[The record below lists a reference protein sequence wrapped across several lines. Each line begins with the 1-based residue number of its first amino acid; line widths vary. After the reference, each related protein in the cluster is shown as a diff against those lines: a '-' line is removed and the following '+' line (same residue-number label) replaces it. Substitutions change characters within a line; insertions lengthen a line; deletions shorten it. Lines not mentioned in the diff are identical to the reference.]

1 MAPNDIVQN
10 DNTDNKGLEVSEL
23 NTDDELI
30 KELTELQTTIQN
42 VKAKQKADTQ
52 NNVINAIF
60 KMMMQVFP
68 QVKEIRSSVLELKN
82 FQAEVSEQVSS
93 LKAENELLKK
103 KILDLEINKSS
114 KGLIIKKLNPKI
126 KKGENENQLS
136 LKRNF
141 DQILDRMGIK
151 NQVKID
157 DIFRFSSKENETKSK
172 QPMPVKVSFCS
183 ILDKNTFLF
192 NLRKLKNTDFGNISV
207 TIDVPKSLLPAY
219 FELDKIGYD
228 FRKENT
234 ESRVRIGFKG
244 QGLVLYGRLKNE
256 TKFKTLKEII

>member
-10 DNTDNKGLEVSEL
+10 DNTDKKGLEVSEL

-93 LKAENELLKK
+93 LKAENEK
-103 KILDLEINKSS
+103 
-114 KGLIIKKLNPKI
+114 
-126 KKGENENQLS
+126 
-136 LKRNF
+136 
-141 DQILDRMGIK
+141 
-151 NQVKID
+151 
-157 DIFRFSSKENETKSK
+157 
-172 QPMPVKVSFCS
+172 
-183 ILDKNTFLF
+183 
-192 NLRKLKNTDFGNISV
+192 DF
-207 TIDVPKSLLPAY
+207 
-219 FELDKIGYD
+219 
-228 FRKENT
+228 
-234 ESRVRIGFKG
+234 
-244 QGLVLYGRLKNE
+244 
-256 TKFKTLKEII
+256 

>member
-114 KGLIIKKLNPKI
+114 KSLIIKKLNPKI

-172 QPMPVKVSFCS
+172 QPLPVKVSFCS
-183 ILDKNTFLF
+183 ILD
-192 NLRKLKNTDFGNISV
+192 
-207 TIDVPKSLLPAY
+207 
-219 FELDKIGYD
+219 
-228 FRKENT
+228 
-234 ESRVRIGFKG
+234 
-244 QGLVLYGRLKNE
+244 
-256 TKFKTLKEII
+256 